1 MRKKVTIVGAGMVGS
16 SSAQMIAGRGYAD
29 IVLIDVIE
37 GLPQGKA
44 LDLLEA
50 GPVVGYDSQV
60 IGSND
65 YEDSTGSDIAIIT
78 AGLPRKPGMN
88 RDDLLLTNMKIVTEV
103 TENLVKHSPNCILMV
118 VTNPLDAMAYL
129 AYKLSGFPRERV
141 VGMAGVLD
149 TARFRTFLALEL
161 NVSVADVSA
170 YVLGGH
176 GDTMVPLVRY
186 TTVGGVPIEELISQD
201 RIDAIV
207 QRTRTGGAEIVRHL
221 KTGSAFYAPAAAI
234 TQMVDA
240 IVLDKNQ
247 VLPCAVY
254 LQGEYGIND
263 LFVGA
268 PIKLGAGGV
277 KEIIEIKLSSQE
289 KEALN
294 NSAEAVRDLVEV
306 MRAKESVA

>member
-65 YEDSTGSDIAIIT
+65 YEDSAGSDIAIIT

-277 KEIIEIKLSSQE
+277 QEIIEIKLSSQE